1 MNYDGANLD
10 SNELLMIVIFSSF
23 FCTKTTSE
31 VLMQILY
38 YRTSD
43 RERERELVIPLLFAK
58 RSPFNLLI
66 T

>member
-31 VLMQILY
+31 VLMRILY

-43 RERERELVIPLLFAK
+43 RERELVIPPLREEESF
-58 RSPFNLLI
+58 
-66 T
+66 